1 MVYKKTITKD
11 TMLKINIK
19 DVAKKAGVSTATV
32 SRVLRDYPGVR
43 EITRK
48 KVLKAVL
55 DLNYEPN
62 AVARSLRQ
70 EKTYTIGVVVGNVL
84 SQFYSVIAKSVEDVA
99 NKSGYNVILCNGDD
113 NPEKEL
119 RYLKVLKANR
129 VDGII
134 LTPTGKNADYVNW
147 LIDSG
152 TKIVLLDRLID
163 GVECDAVLVDNE
175 NGAYKAVKYLI
186 DQGYGK
192 IGIINGYIDRTTG
205 KGRLDGYLKAL
216 KEANIPIDESL
227 IKIGNFK
234 KRSGID
240 LTRELLESSNRP
252 EAIFVT
258 NLDMTLG
265 ALITIKEM
273 KIRIPEDLGVVGF
286 DDSEW
291 AQILDPPITTVSQP
305 VYSLG
310 STAAEMLVKN
320 IENKEK
326 RVDNMPLKITLNT
339 SLTIRNSTKKMKK

>member
-1 MVYKKTITKD
+1 MK
-11 TMLKINIK
+11 LKINIK
-19 DVAKKAGVSTATV
+19 DVAKEAGVSTATV
-32 SRVLRDYPGVR
+32 SRVLRNYSGVR
-43 EITRK
+43 NKTRK
-48 KVLKAVL
+48 KVLKVVSE
-55 DLNYEPN
+55 LNYEPN

-70 EKTYTIGVVVGNVL
+70 KKTYTIGIIVGNVL

-129 VDGII
+129 VGGII
-134 LTPTGKNADYVNW
+134 LTPTGKNVDYING

-152 TKIVLLDRLID
+152 MEIVLLDRLID
-163 GVECDAVLVDNE
+163 GVKCDAVLIDNE
-175 NGAYKAVKYLI
+175 ESAYKAVKHLI
-186 DQGYGK
+186 DQGYRK

-216 KEANIPIDESL
+216 KEENIPIDKSL
-227 IKIGNFK
+227 IKNGDFK

-240 LTRELLESSNRP
+240 LARELLERPDGP

-258 NLDMTLG
+258 NIDLTLG
-265 ALITIKEM
+265 AIMSIKEM
-273 KIRIPEDLGVVGF
+273 GLNIPNDIGVVGF

-291 AQILDPPITTVSQP
+291 ALILSSPLTVVSQP

-310 STAAEMLVKN
+310 SAAAELLIKK
-320 IENKEK
+320 IEG
-326 RVDNMPLKITLNT
+326 DDSSINT
-339 SLTIRNSTKKMKK
+339 NPTKTIFPTDLIVRNSTRKVSNM